1 MNRDAVREY
10 VEQSD
15 AVLESSPQMDEA
27 NTKAAVLRDFL
38 ELLDWQIPQNT
49 QLEYSV
55 EAFGQ
60 TYKVQYITKPVS

>member
-27 NTKAAVLRDFL
+27 NTNYGDDVWVKGNDL
-38 ELLDWQIPQNT
+38 ER
-49 QLEYSV
+49 SV
-55 EAFGQ
+55 SVVELPIAG
-60 TYKVQYITKPVS
+60 

>member
-1 MNRDAVREY
+1 MDRDAVREY
-10 VEQSD
+10 IKQSE

-38 ELLDWQIPQNT
+38 ELLEWKIPQNT

-60 TYKVQYITKPVS
+60 T

>member
-1 MNRDAVREY
+1 
-10 VEQSD
+10 
-15 AVLESSPQMDEA
+15 MDEA

-60 TYKVQYITKPVS
+60 TYKVDYARGSRGG

>member
-1 MNRDAVREY
+1 
-10 VEQSD
+10 
-15 AVLESSPQMDEA
+15 MDEV
-27 NTKAAVLRDFL
+27 NTKAAVFRDFL

-60 TYKVQYITKPVS
+60 TYKLVGEHVLDYKEKANWIEKNSTDLIFTESDL

>member
-38 ELLDWQIPQNT
+38 KLLNWQIPQNT

-55 EAFGQ
+55 EAFG
-60 TYKVQYITKPVS
+60 